1 MKIEAGQFWR
11 LKNRKSTYYVYNV
24 MCWTSTRDGWISSSA
39 ETNTVKH
46 VAAEMRRCGEPN
58 PDYIEYWK
66 EHKDVL
72 LENYD
77 LITDPDEI
85 GWLALQET

>member
-1 MKIEAGQFWR
+1 MKIEVGQFWR
-11 LKNRKSTYYVYNV
+11 LKNNTSTYYVYKV
-24 MCWTSTRDGWISSSA
+24 MCWMGPSVGWGIE
-39 ETNTVKH
+39 ETTEGRQH

-85 GWLALQET
+85 GFLLLQEA